1 MFERDFV
8 DRSSWPSKADKIS
21 SYKTFLDSIH
31 QSEKKFPYTLK
42 GLSHWKG
49 NPTVHTVTSFGGYFN
64 ADNVWTVFI
73 AYRCNNPKHTIQH
86 TWSWD
91 AENGEPFNYRVME
104 FVN

>member
-1 MFERDFV
+1 MFEHDFF
-8 DRSSWPSKADKIS
+8 DTATNITKKDKID

-31 QSEKKFPYTLK
+31 QSEKKFPYTLE
-42 GLSHWKG
+42 GLSKWKG
-49 NPTVHTVTSFGGYFN
+49 KPTTHTVVSFGGYYNTDN
-64 ADNVWTVFI
+64 AWTVFI

-91 AENGEPFNYRVME
+91 SETQEAFNYRVME

>member
-1 MFERDFV
+1 MFEHDFLHTSKYIGKQ
-8 DRSSWPSKADKIS
+8 DRIDA
-21 SYKTFLDSIH
+21 YKVFLDSIH
-31 QSEKKFPYTLK
+31 QKADKFPYTLE
-42 GLSHWKG
+42 GLGSWKG
-49 NPTVHTVTSFGGYFN
+49 KPTLHTVTSFGGYFN

-91 AENGEPFNYRVME
+91 SDNQEAFNYRVME